1 MQSLLP
7 NRARPW
13 ALLAPLLALAPAAP
27 ASPHEHEHDHDH
39 DHDRAR
45 AALRRGEVRPL
56 AEILTIVHEAVP
68 GDIVE
73 VELEREHGVWVYE
86 LKVLSPDGR
95 RLEVLIDAAA
105 GTLLEHE
112 EDD

>member
-1 MQSLLP
+1 MSPRLP
-7 NRARPW
+7 SPARRASNWVLPA
-13 ALLAPLLALAPAAP
+13 ALLVLAPAAS
-27 ASPHEHEHDHDH
+27 ASPHEH

-45 AALRRGEVRPL
+45 AALARGEVRPL
-56 AEILTIVHEAVP
+56 AEILAVVHDAVP

-73 VELEREHGVWVYE
+73 VELEREGGVWVYE
-86 LKVLSPDGR
+86 LKVISPDGR
-95 RLEVLIDAAA
+95 RLEVLIDAAT